1 MKIFLF
7 INRNLFNIFLILYSF
22 IALYA
27 SINTGITHDE
37 RFDLH
42 TFNLN
47 KNIISNFFLNTNL
60 NTEYLYGERA
70 FMTAFYGVGFHFFS
84 FPIEQ
89 LFNLINL
96 DLDLTEEGKLQIIK
110 HPSIIIL
117 FIISGIY
124 FKKLIFILTSNKHF
138 SSLATFFYLLY
149 PYLIGHSFFN
159 TKDSPFMSV
168 WLICTFFIINIV
180 KDFISKEK
188 ISIKKIFILGI
199 LTSFLISIRI
209 IGILIFVEYL
219 IFLLFLLFNTN
230 NSTKYFLKKIY
241 KSAIIFF
248 IITLTGIY
256 ILNPHFWDKPGNM
269 FSALSFFKN
278 HVQTVCTITLGK
290 CMKAQDLPPTYLPIW
305 FFFKLPILTLLGLMV
320 FPLVDKKIFMRSL
333 NQIIIGSLICT
344 VFFIILLIILTKAII
359 YDEIR
364 HVLFLVPLIMIVSF
378 VSLFNF
384 LSKKILFFSLL
395 IYISFFSFQ
404 NLKLFPYNYLW
415 LNNFS
420 SFLNVS
426 SNFEL
431 DYWGA
436 STRNVS
442 DFFKNEKI
450 NKTNCIISN
459 RNEGLKY
466 FLKNNFHECFIDFN
480 KLDKK
485 NKRPFYVALLE
496 RKINK
501 GLPNRCKEIHTESIN
516 LNFSKEKIIL
526 AKIYECI

>member
-1 MKIFLF
+1 
-7 INRNLFNIFLILYSF
+7 
-22 IALYA
+22 
-27 SINTGITHDE
+27 
-37 RFDLH
+37 
-42 TFNLN
+42 
-47 KNIISNFFLNTNL
+47 
-60 NTEYLYGERA
+60 
-70 FMTAFYGVGFHFFS
+70 MTAFYGVGFHFFS

-89 LFNLINL
+89 IFNFIDL

-117 FIISGIY
+117 FIISSIY
-124 FKKLIFILTSNKHF
+124 FKKLIFILTLNKSF
-138 SSLATFFYLLY
+138 SSLTTFFYLLY

-168 WLICTFFIINIV
+168 WLICTFFIVNII
-180 KDFISKEK
+180 KDFIIKEK
-188 ISIKKIFILGI
+188 ISIKKICILGI
-199 LTSFLISIRI
+199 LTSLLISIRI
-209 IGILIFVEYL
+209 IGFLIFVEYL
-219 IFLLFLLFNTN
+219 IFTIFLFYKTN
-230 NSTKYFLKKIY
+230 NNIKYFLKKIY
-241 KSAIIFF
+241 KSTIIFF

-256 ILNPHFWDKPGNM
+256 ILNPHFWDKPWTI
-269 FSALSFFKN
+269 FSALNFFKN

-290 CMKAQDLPPTYLPIW
+290 CMKAQQLPPTYLPIW
-305 FFFKLPILTLLGLMV
+305 FFFKLPIINLLGLII
-320 FPLVDKKIFMRSL
+320 FPLVDKKIFKKSF
-333 NQIIIGSLICT
+333 NQIVVGSLICT
-344 VFFIILLIILTKAII
+344 IIFIILLIIFTKAII
-359 YDEIR
+359 YDELR
-364 HVLFLVPLIMIVSF
+364 HVLFLVPLVMIISF

-384 LSKKILFFSLL
+384 LSKKILLL
-395 IYISFFSFQ
+395 SFLFYIFFFSFQ
-404 NLKLFPYNYLW
+404 NFKIFPYNYLW

-420 SFLNVS
+420 NFLNVS
-426 SNFEL
+426 NNFEL

-442 DFFKNEKI
+442 DFFKNKKI

-466 FLKNNFHECFIDFN
+466 FLNNNFHKCFIDFK

-485 NKRPFYVALLE
+485 NQRPFYVALLE

-501 GLPNRCKEIHTESIN
+501 GLPNGCREIHTESIN